1 MDNFIIQRKNIF
13 LFRFKKMH
21 RIIIILILLLLS
33 NCQRNPVIN
42 THGVV
47 FLDKKQKNIIINKS
61 NKNDVKKVLGHPSTI
76 GTFDNSIWI
85 YIERTRTKG
94 KMLQF
99 GRNVINKN
107 NVLALE
113 FDEYG
118 ILTKKDFYNKNQIN
132 KINFTKDTTETITRE
147 KDFVYSFLSSLRQ
160 KINKPLKSK

>member
-1 MDNFIIQRKNIF
+1 
-13 LFRFKKMH
+13 MH

-42 THGVV
+42 THGIV
-47 FLDKKQKNIIINKS
+47 FLDKKQKSIIINKS

-94 KMLQF
+94 KMLEF

-113 FDEYG
+113 FNEYG
-118 ILTKKDFYNKNQIN
+118 ILAKKDFYNKNQIN
-132 KINFTKDTTETITRE
+132 KINFSQDTTGTITRE
-147 KDFVYSFLSSLRQ
+147 KNFVYSFLSSLRQ
-160 KINKPLKSK
+160 KINKPVQRKKP